1 MMKIKL
7 TFLILFLF
15 FTICKPSLAVD
26 LKEGHAIRDAEI
38 ERVLKS
44 FIEPLFNVAGL
55 NPDKLNLILVYDS
68 EVNAAATLDNTII
81 VNTGFLLEADSAS
94 EVIGVFAHET
104 AHIADGHMI
113 RTVDAIENAQ
123 MQTLLGTLLGGVVGL
138 AAGQPDLA
146 VGMILG
152 NMEMAKGIF
161 LKHSRV
167 QEGAADQG
175 ALRYL
180 DKLGWSANGLLSF
193 MRKLQAYDPRRLSD
207 DIYLY
212 THPLTQERVAAF
224 LHHVQ
229 QGKGKGGPVPAK
241 FEKDFQRAKA
251 KIEGFTLTSQQLKV
265 KYKGS
270 APLDRYVRAV
280 SAFCSSDFKEALTGI
295 DLLIAESP
303 NDADYWDLK
312 GQILFESG
320 QIHEAVKSYEKAVKL
335 DPKSPL
341 LRELWAQAMLESGDP
356 SYYPKAEQELLRA
369 AKEEPYSPFVWHLL
383 AIVYGK
389 QERMGHS
396 ALALAERYLLE
407 GKFDDSANQ
416 AKRAKHYLSEGD
428 PLKLRAD
435 DILNEVKRVKKLG

>member
-1 MMKIKL
+1 MSSWVDQQAYH
-7 TFLILFLF
+7 
-15 FTICKPSLAVD
+15 TI
-26 LKEGHAIRDAEI
+26 
-38 ERVLKS
+38 
-44 FIEPLFNVAGL
+44 
-55 NPDKLNLILVYDS
+55 
-68 EVNAAATLDNTII
+68 
-81 VNTGFLLEADSAS
+81 DSAS

-229 QGKGKGGPVPAK
+229 QK
-241 FEKDFQRAKA
+241 
-251 KIEGFTLTSQQLKV
+251 
-265 KYKGS
+265 
-270 APLDRYVRAV
+270 RAV
-280 SAFCSSDFKEALTGI
+280 GQVTSRTG
-295 DLLIAESP
+295 LLDTSFFVYVIF
-303 NDADYWDLK
+303 
-312 GQILFESG
+312 FE
-320 QIHEAVKSYEKAVKL
+320 I
-335 DPKSPL
+335 
-341 LRELWAQAMLESGDP
+341 
-356 SYYPKAEQELLRA
+356 
-369 AKEEPYSPFVWHLL
+369 
-383 AIVYGK
+383 
-389 QERMGHS
+389 
-396 ALALAERYLLE
+396 
-407 GKFDDSANQ
+407 
-416 AKRAKHYLSEGD
+416 
-428 PLKLRAD
+428 KLRFS
-435 DILNEVKRVKKLG
+435 IFGRL

>member
-1 MMKIKL
+1 MKIRL
-7 TFLILFLF
+7 TTLILFLF
-15 FTICKPSLAVD
+15 FAICKPSLAAD

-44 FIEPLFNVAGL
+44 FIKPLFKVAGL
-55 NPDKLNLILVYDS
+55 NPEKLNLILVYDS
-68 EVNAAATLDNTII
+68 EINAAATLDNTII

-113 RTVDAIENAQ
+113 RTIDAVENAQ
-123 MQTLLGTLLGGVVGL
+123 MQTLLGTLLGGIVGL

-152 NMEMAKGIF
+152 NMEMAKGIY

-180 DKLGWSANGLLSF
+180 DKLGWSADGLLTF
-193 MRKLQAYDPRRLSD
+193 MRKLQVHDPRRLSD

-224 LHHVQ
+224 LHHVR
-229 QGKGKGGPVPAK
+229 QGQGNGGPVPAQFDK
-241 FEKDFQRAKA
+241 GFQRAKA
-251 KIEGFTLTSQQLKV
+251 KIEAFTLTSQQLKL
-265 KYKGS
+265 KYKGNT
-270 APLDRYVRAV
+270 PLDRYVRAV
-280 SAFCSSDFKEALTGI
+280 SAFRSSDFKDALVGI
-295 DLLIAESP
+295 DSLIAESP
-303 NDADYWDLK
+303 SDADYWDLK

-320 QIHEAVKSYEKAVKL
+320 QVHKSVSAYEKAVKL
-335 DPKSPL
+335 DPNSPL
-341 LRELWAQAMLESGDP
+341 LRELWAQAMLESGEQ
-356 SYYPKAEQELLRA
+356 SYYSKAEQELLRA

-383 AIVYGK
+383 AIAYGK
-389 QERMGHS
+389 QEKIGQS
-396 ALALAERYLLE
+396 SLALAERYLLE
-407 GKFDDSANQ
+407 GKLDDSANQ
-416 AKRAKHYLSEGD
+416 AKRAKHYLAEGD
-428 PLKLRAD
+428 PLNLRAD